1 TTFEDGQFKISKPSK
16 IISKSNDLYDYDLSN
31 LPSYLEYGT
40 LTQDTYNNTLEFINN
55 NQNKQIKIYFDD
67 NILENRYKIY
77 LENDV
82 IIIYKNDTYT
92 STRKLDTYITYKL
105 EGYNILEYIDGE
117 FDNTVLAFFWII
129 PVLLAGG
136 LIYLLIKRK
145 E

>member
-1 TTFEDGQFKISKPSK
+1 
-16 IISKSNDLYDYDLSN
+16 
-31 LPSYLEYGT
+31 
-40 LTQDTYNNTLEFINN
+40 LEFINN

-82 IIIYKNDTYT
+82 IIINNDTEVIRIYKNDTYT
-92 STRKLDTYITYKL
+92 STRNLDTDITYKL